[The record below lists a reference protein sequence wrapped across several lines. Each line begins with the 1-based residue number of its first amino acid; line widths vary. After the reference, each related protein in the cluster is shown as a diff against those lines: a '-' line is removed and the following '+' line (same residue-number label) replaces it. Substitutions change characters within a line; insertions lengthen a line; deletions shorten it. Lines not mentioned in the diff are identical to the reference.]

1 MFFSEKAGRLP
12 INSVSDGPVKDGVWA
27 GYGLLRGYLCDGCFC
42 VELLRFFGESV
53 PWYRF
58 PKIKVF
64 NFYAREGGTRAASVR
79 HLKQG

>member
-12 INSVSDGPVKDGVWA
+12 INSVADAPVKTGMWA
-27 GYGLLRGYLCDGCFC
+27 GYGLLRGHLCGGCFC
-42 VELLRFFGESV
+42 VELFRLFGGSV
-53 PWYRF
+53 PWLRF

-64 NFYAREGGTRAASVR
+64 NFYARETGMRAASVR